1 MHTTCFPP
9 DHIAVSLHPGRA
21 YAEGLDDI
29 DGMRDAPVG
38 ISKWSQANLQ
48 YALHEAV
55 RTGVKARGAGLFT
68 DVDFSTTGGRATL
81 PKASAVNTPSAAAKL
96 FDNSKA
102 RSPLFADTVSSM
114 LAFIR
119 AAVASCPVAILI
131 WLSCHGSASEG
142 CQGCRRKVGCRKE
155 AARLKGSVRVRSN
168 SFVVHSTYHWSPMR
182 LSVQ

>member
-1 MHTTCFPP
+1 MGWPGSQGKLPSLPVAFLTIEYDSGVGSRPSLGVNAYAHFVFPP

-21 YAEGLDDI
+21 CAEGLVDI
-29 DGMRDAPVG
+29 DGERDAPVG

-68 DVDFSTTGGRATL
+68 DVDFSTTEGRATL
-81 PKASAVNTPSAAAKL
+81 PEASAVYTPSAAAKL

-119 AAVASCPVAILI
+119 AAVVS
-131 WLSCHGSASEG
+131 
-142 CQGCRRKVGCRKE
+142 RRNTNL
-155 AARLKGSVRVRSN
+155 A
-168 SFVVHSTYHWSPMR
+168 
-182 LSVQ
+182 

>member
-1 MHTTCFPP
+1 M
-9 DHIAVSLHPGRA
+9 SLHPGRA
-21 YAEGLDDI
+21 CAEGLVDI
-29 DGMRDAPVG
+29 DGERDAPVG
-38 ISKWSQANLQ
+38 ISKWSQANLK

-81 PKASAVNTPSAAAKL
+81 PEASAVNTPSAAAKL

-119 AAVASCPVAILI
+119 AAVVS
-131 WLSCHGSASEG
+131 
-142 CQGCRRKVGCRKE
+142 RRNAENSVTSGFAAMEVPPKAAKAAGDKLAAAGKKRR
-155 AARLKGSVRVRSN
+155 AARDP
-168 SFVVHSTYHWSPMR
+168 YE
-182 LSVQ
+182 